1 MAQSKLDT
9 IVAREYLERVR
20 SKWFLI
26 ATLLGP
32 ILMGLLMILPAI
44 MAQRERHL
52 ESGVIRIIDS
62 TPDSVGTVIASM
74 LRGGLMGDA
83 SKADYL
89 HVPPGRDVT
98 TSLAQATQAV
108 ISGRLLGYLEIDPA
122 SMDQGKLHYAGRNT
136 TSLLAMQQL
145 ERSVNRAVLQKTL
158 QRNGLDADRS
168 ESVAAMQVRVE
179 TERLSSRGRGGSGT
193 IGVIFAIAIAMT
205 LYLTIFI
212 HGSAVMRGVLEEK
225 QSRVAE
231 VVLSSVRSDTLL
243 LGKVVGIGGVGVTQ
257 LITWVV
263 IATGMMYVREPL
275 LARFGIPSAGFS
287 LPEMNLTMGIV
298 IVLTFLLGFLFYA
311 ALFAMVGAVVSTE
324 QDAQQAQMPVVL
336 LLVLTISTVQGILTN
351 PDGGMARVL
360 TIIPFSAPIILP
372 LRLSLTPLA
381 DSEVVASLVTLG
393 LSAIG
398 ATFVASRLY
407 RVGILMYGKRP
418 TLREAWHWMRA
429 R

>member
-275 LARFGIPSAGFS
+275 LARFGIQSAGFS

>member
-168 ESVAAMQVRVE
+168 ESVAAIQVRVE

-275 LARFGIPSAGFS
+275 LARFGIQSAGFS

>member
-9 IVAREYLERVR
+9 IVAREYLERIR

-168 ESVAAMQVRVE
+168 ESVAAIQVRVE

>member
-9 IVAREYLERVR
+9 IVAREYLERIR

-275 LARFGIPSAGFS
+275 LARFGIQSAGFS